1 MFLKN
6 MIALCKKSWK
16 ITMYHDER
24 GGKWLTDGTVCAYL
38 GDDCEL
44 SKEDILYV
52 MELDDDK
59 KEGITLTDSPMP
71 EVFAKSI
78 NGTIEKIEKCRFTI
92 NCDGVAL
99 QPFGTLKGV
108 LFLDTKL
115 MQIFKDVNCKEYY
128 FDGKMVFVRVDNRT
142 IGMITPYRTDLD
154 TMYNFAL
161 NFTNLVWKAKEDHFF
176 DSEYHQYSVLD
187 DEQ

>member
-59 KEGITLTDSPMP
+59 KE
-71 EVFAKSI
+71 E
-78 NGTIEKIEKCRFTI
+78 
-92 NCDGVAL
+92 
-99 QPFGTLKGV
+99 
-108 LFLDTKL
+108 
-115 MQIFKDVNCKEYY
+115 
-128 FDGKMVFVRVDNRT
+128 
-142 IGMITPYRTDLD
+142 
-154 TMYNFAL
+154 
-161 NFTNLVWKAKEDHFF
+161 H
-176 DSEYHQYSVLD
+176 
-187 DEQ
+187 